1 MSIEQLANIAEVFG
15 MLVVAITLIF
25 LTLQMR
31 QNTRA
36 VRLNTIH
43 GISETFRS
51 QYALVG
57 GSEQVAAVYLTG
69 LTSPQELKQVARV
82 QFYALMHN
90 QMRGYEDAFYQQEEG
105 ALDIRYW
112 AGMHGQMINTSSL
125 PGFTAYWNDR
135 RDWYSE
141 SFQRHV
147 DDVLIPSAK
156 DFVLGGNFENT

>member
-43 GISETFRS
+43 GITESFRAH
-51 QYALVG
+51 YALIG
-57 GSEQVAAVYLTG
+57 GSEQVTAVFWTG

-82 QFYALMHN
+82 QFYTLMHN
-90 QMRGYEDAFYQQEEG
+90 MVRGYEDAFYQQEEG
-105 ALDIRYW
+105 ALDARYW

-147 DDVLIPSAK
+147 DDVLIPCTK

>member
-1 MSIEQLANIAEVFG
+1 M
-15 MLVVAITLIF
+15 VAITLIF
-25 LTLQMR
+25 LTVQMR

-43 GISETFRS
+43 NISEPFRT

-69 LTSPQELKQVARV
+69 LSSPQELTREARV

-90 QMRGYEDAFYQQEEG
+90 QVRGYEDAFYQREEG
-105 ALDIRYW
+105 VLDTRYW
-112 AGMHGQMINTSSL
+112 AGMRGQMINTTGL
-125 PGFTAYWNDR
+125 PAFIEYWNDR

-141 SFQRHV
+141 SFQSHM
-147 DDVLIPSAK
+147 DDALIPAAK
-156 DFVLGGNFENT
+156 DFVIGGNAGST

>member
-25 LTLQMR
+25 LTVQMR

-36 VRLNTIH
+36 VRMNTIH
-43 GISETFRS
+43 GISESSRA

-57 GSEQVAAVYLTG
+57 GSEQVAAVYRTG
-69 LTSPQELKQVARV
+69 MISPQELKNVARV

-90 QMRGYEDAFYQQEEG
+90 QVRGYEDAFYQQEEG
-105 ALDIRYW
+105 ALDARYW
-112 AGMHGQMINTSSL
+112 AGMHGQMINTSSQ
-125 PGFTAYWNDR
+125 PGFTEYWNDR
-135 RDWYSE
+135 RGWYSE

-147 DDVLIPSAK
+147 EDVLIPSAK
-156 DFVLGGNFENT
+156 DFVVGGNAGNT